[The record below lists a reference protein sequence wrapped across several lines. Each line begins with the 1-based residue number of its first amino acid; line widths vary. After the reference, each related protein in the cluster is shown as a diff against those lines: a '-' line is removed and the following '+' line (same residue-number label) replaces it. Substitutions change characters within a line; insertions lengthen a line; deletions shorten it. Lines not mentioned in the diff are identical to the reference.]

1 MKSISK
7 KSKNVQGKQTS
18 TILHS
23 SNQSVSFQKASN
35 LQTTLRDYYYLNF
48 HFPKLNF
55 KWPSGFLGDWN
66 SVN

>member
-23 SNQSVSFQKASN
+23 SNQSVNFQKASN

-55 KWPSGFLGDWN
+55 TWPPGLAIGTQ
-66 SVN
+66 